1 MADTV
6 AIPYGG
12 YAARI
17 KVAPFECN
25 YFINDVLYF
34 QIRMEQMEE
43 NKI

>member
-17 KVAPFECN
+17 KVAPFDHIKI
-25 YFINDVLYF
+25 INPNPA
-34 QIRMEQMEE
+34 I
-43 NKI
+43 II